1 MRALVAVA
9 SRHSSTREIGTAI
22 ARVLEAAG
30 IEVDVIDPE
39 LVTSVEAYDA
49 VVLGSAVYSGRWLAS
64 ARDLVDRELDRLRER
79 RVWLL
84 SSGPIG
90 DPPRPR
96 QVPADG
102 LAIEERI
109 GAVDHQVFEG
119 KLDRSRLGFG
129 EKLMASG
136 VRAAPG
142 DYRPWDA
149 VLEWARWI
157 AATLAPDQS
166 EDLSAAPEVIVGPT
180 GRSRRPPARAARRCS
195 ARSVGEDMSD
205 LAGDLEVLAAGDDED
220 GGGGIARQSDNSIA
234 PAFLVGNGIDS

>member
-1 MRALVAVA
+1 VRRHLDGAPITARKEATAMRVLVTVA
-9 SRHSSTREIGTAI
+9 SRHGSTAEIGTAI

-30 IEVDVIDPE
+30 IEVDVVDPE
-39 LVTSVEAYDA
+39 RVTSVDPYDA
-49 VVLGSAVYSGRWLAS
+49 IILGSAIYGGRWLAS
-64 ARDLVDRELDRLRER
+64 ARDLVDREETGLRER

-90 DPPRPR
+90 EPPRPR

-119 KLDRSRLGFG
+119 KLDRSGLGFG
-129 EKLMASG
+129 EKLMASS
-136 VRAAPG
+136 VRADPG

-157 AATLAPDQS
+157 VIALAAEPA
-166 EDLSAAPEVIVGPT
+166 AAPT
-180 GRSRRPPARAARRCS
+180 ATTAAV
-195 ARSVGEDMSD
+195 AV
-205 LAGDLEVLAAGDDED
+205 
-220 GGGGIARQSDNSIA
+220 
-234 PAFLVGNGIDS
+234 

>member
-1 MRALVAVA
+1 MRVLVTVA

-22 ARVLEAAG
+22 ARVLQAAG

-39 LVTSVEAYDA
+39 AVASVEPYDA
-49 VVLGSAVYSGRWLAS
+49 VVLGSAVYAGRWLAS
-64 ARDLVDRELDRLRER
+64 ARDLVDREEHRLRER

-90 DPPRPR
+90 EPPRPR

-129 EKLMASG
+129 EKVIASS
-136 VRAAPG
+136 VRADPG

-157 AATLAPDQS
+157 VLALEAGPAATPPA
-166 EDLSAAPEVIVGPT
+166 SAAPAV
-180 GRSRRPPARAARRCS
+180 
-195 ARSVGEDMSD
+195 
-205 LAGDLEVLAAGDDED
+205 AG
-220 GGGGIARQSDNSIA
+220 
-234 PAFLVGNGIDS
+234 